1 MARITLPELERHLYS
16 AADILRGR
24 MDASEYRDYIFG
36 MLFLKRASDEFQPE
50 WERVY
55 HEALDRTKD
64 ETKALKRANDKD
76 SYTRVFYVPP
86 RARWWKGPHID
97 TEDPENPAPGIQTL
111 TSRVGERLDQAM
123 VALSEGN
130 ERLAGVTT
138 HISFNE
144 VVGTKPRFTDAEL
157 AQLIR
162 HFTLYRLR
170 NEDFEFPDM
179 LGAAYEF
186 LLGKFADSAGQ
197 KGGEFYTPRA
207 VVRMMVRLVDPKPM
221 ESVYDPCAG
230 SGGMLIAAREHV
242 EEHGGNPAHLS
253 VNGQDKNGPSWSM
266 ASMNMV
272 LHGIREFDL
281 QHGDTL
287 TEPLHFQPGTKRL
300 RQFTK
305 VLSNPPFSLSYD
317 AALVAKADRDHGAR
331 MKHWAPEGGKKADL
345 MFVQHMV
352 AVLEEEGVAAIVMPH
367 GVLFRGGKERDI
379 REQLLKDDCIEAII
393 GLGRNLFYGTEIPA
407 CVLVLR
413 RPHRKSPDRK
423 NKVLFINADQD
434 FTVGQ
439 KKNELRPEHVEKIV
453 TTYEKWRQIPRYS
466 REVEVGDLL
475 LAESNLKV
483 RHWVDNSSPADP
495 QDVRAHLYGGVP
507 VTEVADRAELFGSFG
522 VDATELFA
530 VRDGD
535 PDYYD
540 FLPEG
545 PDATVARIP
554 LLAMDKESE
563 LRDVYATWWTAH
575 APLFAG
581 LAADGELMKLRSGLL
596 DSFKKDIGTVG
607 VIDEFTTAGII
618 ADWWSTNR
626 YDMKALAAGGFERV
640 LTGWVD
646 SVEAIVEPVIP
657 DGGTSSRK
665 AKVTADDRRRA
676 MDQPVVRVLIPEFLD
691 AVATADTAVAEAD
704 AAYKAALEVLVEA
717 QGPEYE
723 GAEPDEGA
731 ESGKGASAASP
742 EEIAALSRAATARK
756 KDLATARKKRKAL
769 DDTFLPQLR
778 AARDVELA
786 KGNGPEPVV
795 LEVLDRDLSGRL
807 ELATVVRRREL
818 VAVFRNW
825 VEKYAVSLKE
835 LEAESGGVA
844 EVLGKWPNLVSGS
857 DPWSQSSGWDYE
869 LLEDVATVAGGIT
882 LGSEPVGNGTMEL
895 PYLRV
900 ANVLDGRIDITDVKT
915 VRILRSQ
922 YERFALR
929 KGDLLLT
936 EGGDLDKLG
945 RGAVWDGRISE
956 CLHQNHVFRVRCG
969 DRMLPD
975 FLSLYTSSAQ
985 GRAYFQRVGKQT
997 TNLASINST
1006 QVKQMPVPVPSI
1018 TEQERLL
1025 SLFRVVRD
1033 REAQLERQA
1042 AKLRMIQQGLS
1053 TALLEADTWG

>member
-50 WERVY
+50 WDRVY
-55 HEALDRTKD
+55 REALDRTKD
-64 ETKALKRANDKD
+64 ETKALKRANDPD
-76 SYTRVFYVPP
+76 SYTQVFYVPP
-86 RARWWKGPHID
+86 RARWWKGPHRD
-97 TEDPENPAPGIQTL
+97 LEAPNNSAPGIQTL
-111 TSRVGERLDQAM
+111 TSQVGERLDQAM

-157 AQLIR
+157 SQLIR

-186 LLGKFADSAGQ
+186 LLGEFADSAGQ

-207 VVRMMVRLVDPKPM
+207 VVRMMVRLVDPKAR

-242 EEHGGNPAHLS
+242 EEHGEDPTHLS

-287 TEPLHFQPGTKRL
+287 TEPLHFQPGTTRL
-300 RQFTK
+300 RRFTK
-305 VLSNPPFSLSYD
+305 VLSNPPFSLNYD
-317 AALVAKADRDHGAR
+317 ASLVRKADEDHGKR

-379 REQLLKDDCIEAII
+379 REQLLKDDCIDAVI
-393 GLGRNLFYGTEIPA
+393 GLGPNLFYGTGIPA

-413 RPHRKSPDRK
+413 RPHRKHEDRTG
-423 NKVLFINADQD
+423 KVLFINADRD
-434 FTVGQ
+434 FTVGRNQ
-439 KKNELRPEHVEKIV
+439 NELRPEHVEKIV
-453 TTYEKWRQIPRYS
+453 TTYQQWRQIPRYS
-466 REVEVGDLL
+466 RAVEVEDLRA
-475 LAESNLKV
+475 AEANLNI
-483 RHWVDNSSPADP
+483 RRWVDNSPPAEP

-507 VTEVADRAELFGSFG
+507 VTEVADRAELFRSFG

-530 VRDGD
+530 VRDTD

-540 FLPEG
+540 FMPEG
-545 PDATVARIP
+545 PDATAARIP
-554 LLAMDKESE
+554 WLAEKKKSE
-563 LRDVYATWWTAH
+563 LDEVYGAWWKAH

-581 LAADGELMKLRSGLL
+581 LAADRELMKLRSGLL
-596 DSFKKDIGTVG
+596 DSFKRDIGAVG

-618 ADWWSTNR
+618 ADWWATNR

-657 DGGTSSRK
+657 DDDTTTRK
-665 AKVTADDRRRA
+665 TTVTAADRRRA

-691 AVATADTAVAEAD
+691 AVAAADKAVTEADVAHKTALEALAEA
-704 AAYKAALEVLVEA
+704 E
-717 QGPEYE
+717 GPEAADGDAEAAAE
-723 GAEPDEGA
+723 GAEPEEDA
-731 ESGKGASAASP
+731 APVASA
-742 EEIAALSRAATARK
+742 EEITVLASDVAAGKKALAA
-756 KDLATARKKRKAL
+756 ARKKRKGL
-769 DDTFLPQLR
+769 DEVFLPQLR
-778 AARDVELA
+778 AARDVVKDAEE
-786 KGNGPEPVV
+786 GGPERVV
-795 LEVLDRDLSGRL
+795 LEVLDADLSGRL
-807 ELATVVRRREL
+807 DSATAARRREL
-818 VAVFRNW
+818 VAAFRNW
-825 VEKYAVSLKE
+825 VEKYAVSLTD
-835 LEAESGGVA
+835 LEAESDGA
-844 EVLGKWPNLVSGS
+844 ADELGKWLE
-857 DPWSQSSGWDYE
+857 E
-869 LLEDVATVAGGIT
+869 LGYV
-882 LGSEPVGNGTMEL
+882 
-895 PYLRV
+895 
-900 ANVLDGRIDITDVKT
+900 
-915 VRILRSQ
+915 
-922 YERFALR
+922 
-929 KGDLLLT
+929 
-936 EGGDLDKLG
+936 
-945 RGAVWDGRISE
+945 
-956 CLHQNHVFRVRCG
+956 
-969 DRMLPD
+969 
-975 FLSLYTSSAQ
+975 
-985 GRAYFQRVGKQT
+985 
-997 TNLASINST
+997 
-1006 QVKQMPVPVPSI
+1006 
-1018 TEQERLL
+1018 
-1025 SLFRVVRD
+1025 
-1033 REAQLERQA
+1033 
-1042 AKLRMIQQGLS
+1042 
-1053 TALLEADTWG
+1053 

>member
-1 MARITLPELERHLYS
+1 MARITLPELNRHLYS

-24 MDASEYRDYIFG
+24 MDPSEYRDYIFG

-55 HEALDRTKD
+55 LEAKERTQD

-86 RARWWKGPHID
+86 RARWWKGPHHD
-97 TEDPENPAPGIQTL
+97 PENPENPAPGIQAL

-123 VALSEGN
+123 VALGEGN
-130 ERLAGVTT
+130 DRLAGVTT
-138 HISFNE
+138 HIAFNE
-144 VVGTKPRFTDAEL
+144 TIGIKPRFTDSEL

-186 LLGKFADSAGQ
+186 LLGKFADTAGQ

-207 VVRMMVRLVDPKPM
+207 VVRMMVRLVDPQPM

-242 EEHGGNPAHLS
+242 EEHGEDPTLLS

-300 RQFTK
+300 RRFTK
-305 VLSNPPFSLSYD
+305 VLSNPPFSLNYD
-317 AALVAKADRDHGAR
+317 AALVAEADRNHGKR

-379 REQLLKDDCIEAII
+379 REQLLEDDCIEAVI
-393 GLGRNLFYGTEIPA
+393 GLGPNLFYGTGIPA

-413 RPHRKSPDRK
+413 RPHRKEKDRTG
-423 NKVLFINADQD
+423 KVLFINADRDYTTGRNQ
-434 FTVGQ
+434 
-439 KKNELRPEHVEKIV
+439 NELSPEHVEKIV
-453 TTYEKWRQIPRYS
+453 TTYQKWRQIPRYS
-466 REVEVGDLL
+466 REVEVEDLL
-475 LAESNLKV
+475 AAEANLNI
-483 RHWVDNSSPADP
+483 RRWVDNSPPTEP

-545 PDATVARIP
+545 PDATAARIP

-596 DSFKKDIGTVG
+596 DSFEKDIGTVG

-657 DGGTSSRK
+657 DGGTTGRK

-676 MDQPVVRVLIPEFLD
+676 VDQPVVRVLIPEFLD
-691 AVATADTAVAEAD
+691 AVAAADKAVGEADGAYKTALEKLAEA
-704 AAYKAALEVLVEA
+704 K
-717 QGPEYE
+717 GPEPEDGDGDSE
-723 GAEPDEGA
+723 GG
-731 ESGKGASAASP
+731 ESEELEEDAPVASP
-742 EEIAALSRAATARK
+742 EEIAALTSAAAACK
-756 KDLATARKKRKAL
+756 KALAAAKKKRKAL
-769 DDTFLPQLR
+769 DEVFLRDLR
-778 AARDVELA
+778 AARDMVRDAEA
-786 KGNGPEPVV
+786 GGPERVV
-795 LEVLDRDLSGRL
+795 LEVLDGDLSGRL
-807 ELATVVRRREL
+807 DSAMAARRREL
-818 VAVFRNW
+818 VAAFRNW
-825 VEKYAVSLKE
+825 AEKYTVSLTD
-835 LEAESGGVA
+835 LEAESDEAAG
-844 EVLGKWPNLVSGS
+844 ELGTWLK
-857 DPWSQSSGWDYE
+857 E
-869 LLEDVATVAGGIT
+869 LGYV
-882 LGSEPVGNGTMEL
+882 
-895 PYLRV
+895 
-900 ANVLDGRIDITDVKT
+900 
-915 VRILRSQ
+915 
-922 YERFALR
+922 
-929 KGDLLLT
+929 
-936 EGGDLDKLG
+936 
-945 RGAVWDGRISE
+945 
-956 CLHQNHVFRVRCG
+956 
-969 DRMLPD
+969 
-975 FLSLYTSSAQ
+975 
-985 GRAYFQRVGKQT
+985 
-997 TNLASINST
+997 
-1006 QVKQMPVPVPSI
+1006 
-1018 TEQERLL
+1018 
-1025 SLFRVVRD
+1025 
-1033 REAQLERQA
+1033 
-1042 AKLRMIQQGLS
+1042 
-1053 TALLEADTWG
+1053 

>member
-50 WERVY
+50 WERV
-55 HEALDRTKD
+55 HREQLDRTKD
-64 ETKALKRANDKD
+64 ETRALTRANDPD

-86 RARWWKGPHID
+86 RARWWNGPHF
-97 TEDPENPAPGIQTL
+97 DPAAPDNPAPGIQTL
-111 TSRVGERLDQAM
+111 TDKVGERLDQAM

-179 LGAAYEF
+179 LGAAYEY
-186 LLGKFADSAGQ
+186 LLGEFADSAGQ

-207 VVRMMVRLVDPKPM
+207 VVRMMVRLVDPKAQ

-242 EEHGGNPAHLS
+242 EEHGEDPTLLS

-266 ASMNMV
+266 ASMNMA

-281 QHGDTL
+281 KHGDTL
-287 TEPLHFQPGTKRL
+287 TEPLHFQPGTTQL
-300 RQFTK
+300 RRFTK
-305 VLSNPPFSLSYD
+305 VLSNPPFSLNYD
-317 AALVAKADRDHGAR
+317 ASLVRKADEDHGKR

-352 AVLEEEGVAAIVMPH
+352 AVLEERGVAAIVMPH

-379 REQLLKDDCIEAII
+379 REQLLRDDCIEAVI
-393 GLGRNLFYGTEIPA
+393 GLGPNLFYGTGIPA

-413 RPHRKSPDRK
+413 RPHRKRPGRVD
-423 NKVLFINADQD
+423 KVLFINADRD
-434 FTVGQ
+434 FTVGRNQ
-439 KKNELRPEHVEKIV
+439 NELRPEHVEKIV
-453 TTYEKWRQIPRYS
+453 TTYEQWRQIPRYS
-466 REVEVGDLL
+466 REVEVKDLL
-475 LAESNLKV
+475 AAEANLNI
-483 RHWVDNSSPADP
+483 RRWVDNSPPAEP

-507 VTEVADRAELFGSFG
+507 VTEVADRAELFRSFG

-545 PDATVARIP
+545 PDATAARIP
-554 LLAMDKESE
+554 WLAEKKKSE
-563 LRDVYATWWTAH
+563 LDEVYAEWWEAH

-581 LAADGELMKLRSGLL
+581 LAADRELMKLRSGLL
-596 DSFKKDIGTVG
+596 DSFKRDIGAVG

-618 ADWWSTNR
+618 ADWWATNR

-657 DGGTSSRK
+657 GDDTTTRK
-665 AKVTADDRRRA
+665 TTVTALDRRRA

-691 AVATADTAVAEAD
+691 AVTAADKAVAEAD
-704 AAYKAALEVLVEA
+704 VAYKTALEALAEA
-717 QGPEYE
+717 KGPEPADGDEDAAAEDAE
-723 GAEPDEGA
+723 GADGVEPEEEA
-731 ESGKGASAASP
+731 ASVASA
-742 EEIAALSRAATARK
+742 EEIAVLAGDVAVGKRALAA
-756 KDLATARKKRKAL
+756 ARKKRKGL
-769 DDTFLPQLR
+769 DDVFLGQLR
-778 AARDVELA
+778 AARGVVKNAE
-786 KGNGPEPVV
+786 KGGPERVV
-795 LEVLDRDLSGRL
+795 LEVLDADLSGRL
-807 ELATVVRRREL
+807 ESAASGRRREL
-818 VAVFRNW
+818 VAAFRRW
-825 VEKYAVSLKE
+825 AEKYAVSLAD
-835 LEAESGGVA
+835 LEAESGGA
-844 EVLGKWPNLVSGS
+844 AGELEKWLG
-857 DPWSQSSGWDYE
+857 E
-869 LLEDVATVAGGIT
+869 LGYV
-882 LGSEPVGNGTMEL
+882 
-895 PYLRV
+895 
-900 ANVLDGRIDITDVKT
+900 
-915 VRILRSQ
+915 
-922 YERFALR
+922 
-929 KGDLLLT
+929 
-936 EGGDLDKLG
+936 
-945 RGAVWDGRISE
+945 
-956 CLHQNHVFRVRCG
+956 
-969 DRMLPD
+969 
-975 FLSLYTSSAQ
+975 
-985 GRAYFQRVGKQT
+985 
-997 TNLASINST
+997 
-1006 QVKQMPVPVPSI
+1006 
-1018 TEQERLL
+1018 
-1025 SLFRVVRD
+1025 
-1033 REAQLERQA
+1033 
-1042 AKLRMIQQGLS
+1042 
-1053 TALLEADTWG
+1053 